1 MNEENDIDKD
11 LFYEFL
17 AESSDALLSL
27 DELFVQ
33 IEKNPDDLGVV
44 DQIFR
49 PIHSI
54 KGNSSFFGLLNVK
67 KFSHSFES
75 LLQEIRS
82 GKRKVTEEIIDV
94 FLEGGDCLRNMID
107 RATPEEDGSVLTEK
121 ESAVFAK
128 IESLINSETQ
138 DDSVKILEAKK
149 KLSAILGM
157 VEDEKLRG
165 QLQEVDILLVEVT
178 QSMGVVATA
187 VEGGVYLLGDEVITE
202 YVETIAGFIKNV
214 EENSKDVEKSAKF
227 IEAINDF
234 ENIAV
239 KVDFTTVISHLNSL
253 KSDFLTISEAG
264 IGFDDIMTSLLE
276 ERFEGAMKSVKVT
289 QAEGEAV
296 SVEEAEARAAAV
308 EKDEPQGE
316 VESTQNVGTKAEEKP
331 QETKKP
337 VVSQSVKSKESSG
350 KTIRVEEEKV
360 DNFMSFVGELIIA
373 SEVFAYLQQKLEAY
387 PNVRSISQEFK
398 NANISFNELS
408 NNLQKSL
415 MSVRRLPLKS
425 VMQRL
430 PRIVREIAG
439 DTGKKVNLEIFGE
452 DTSVDKSLIE
462 GLEDPLVHM
471 VRNSVDHGIEMPEVR
486 EAAGKDP
493 QGSVV
498 ITATS
503 TEQVFT
509 ISIQDDGA
517 GIDLE
522 AVKQKAVAKGLISD
536 ERAVGMSDGEAERLI
551 FGAGVSTAKQ
561 VTEISGRGVGMDVVR
576 TNIERLGGEILVE
589 TELGFGSKF
598 TIVMP
603 MTVTLMVVDGL
614 VAKVGEGSFIIPI
627 TDIREAV
634 RPVKGDMV
642 LVTGKGEMINVRGEL
657 YKLIRLY
664 EVLDID
670 ARFKDS
676 ESATVILVEFQD
688 EVCGIMVDDVI
699 SQQSVVL
706 KDLGKKFERLD
717 VIKGGAVMGDGSIG
731 LVLDIEGVF
740 SQSKS

>member
-49 PIHSI
+49 PVHSI
-54 KGNSSFFGLLNVK
+54 KGNSSFFGLINVK

-94 FLEGGDCLRNMID
+94 FLEGSDCLRGMID
-107 RATPEEDGSVLTEK
+107 RATPDEEGSTLTEK
-121 ESAVFAK
+121 ESVVFEK

-138 DDSVKILEAKK
+138 DDSVKIIEAKK
-149 KLSAILGM
+149 KLTAVLGM
-157 VEDEKLRG
+157 VQDESIRG
-165 QLQEVDILLVEVT
+165 LIQEVDTLLAEVT
-178 QSMGVVATA
+178 KSMGAVAA
-187 VEGGVYLLGDEVITE
+187 SMEGGVYLLGDEVVTE
-202 YVETIAGFIKNV
+202 YVEIIAGFIKNV
-214 EENSKDVEKSAKF
+214 EENSKDADKSAEF
-227 IEAINDF
+227 VDAINEF
-234 ENIAV
+234 ENIAI
-239 KVDFTTVISHLNSL
+239 KIDFTAVISNLNAL
-253 KSDFLTISEAG
+253 KSDYITISEAG

-276 ERFEGAMKSVKVT
+276 ERFEAAMKSVKVT
-289 QAEGEAV
+289 QAGGEAV
-296 SVEEAEARAAAV
+296 PAIEAKDTAAENAHPEETVRTEEAEEESKKENKPAV
-308 EKDEPQGE
+308 NPAG
-316 VESTQNVGTKAEEKP
+316 
-331 QETKKP
+331 
-337 VVSQSVKSKESSG
+337 KSKESSG

-373 SEVFAYLQQKLEAY
+373 SEVFAYLQQKLEAF
-387 PNVRSISQEFK
+387 PNVRAISQEFK

-430 PRIVREIAG
+430 PRIVREIAS

-452 DTSVDKSLIE
+452 ETSVDKSLIE

-471 VRNSVDHGIEMPEVR
+471 VRNSVDHGIEAPEVR
-486 EAAGKDP
+486 EAAGKNP
-493 QGSVV
+493 QGRVM
-498 ITATS
+498 ITAAS
-503 TEQVFT
+503 TEEVFT

-522 AVKQKAVAKGLISD
+522 SVKQKAVTKGLISE
-536 ERAVGMSDGEAERLI
+536 ERALVMSDGEAERLI

-576 TNIERLGGEILVE
+576 TNIERLGGEIIVE

-598 TIVMP
+598 TIVLP

-627 TDIREAV
+627 TDVREAV
-634 RPVKGDMV
+634 RPVKGDLV

-706 KDLGKKFERLD
+706 KDLGKKFEQLD
-717 VIKGGAVMGDGSIG
+717 VIKGGAVMGNGSIG

-740 SQSKS
+740 AQSKC

>member
-49 PIHSI
+49 PVHSI
-54 KGNSSFFGLLNVK
+54 KGNSSFFGLINVK

-94 FLEGGDCLRNMID
+94 FLEGSDCLRGMID
-107 RATPEEDGSVLTEK
+107 RATPDEEGSTLTEK
-121 ESAVFAK
+121 ESVVFEK

-138 DDSVKILEAKK
+138 DDSVKIIEAKK
-149 KLSAILGM
+149 KLTAVLGM
-157 VEDEKLRG
+157 VQDESIRG
-165 QLQEVDILLVEVT
+165 LIQEVDTLLAEVT
-178 QSMGVVATA
+178 KSMGAVAA
-187 VEGGVYLLGDEVITE
+187 SMEGGVYLLGDEVVTE
-202 YVETIAGFIKNV
+202 YVEIIAGFIKNV
-214 EENSKDVEKSAKF
+214 EENSKDADKSAEF
-227 IEAINDF
+227 VDAINEF
-234 ENIAV
+234 ENIAI
-239 KVDFTTVISHLNSL
+239 KIDFTAVISNLNAL
-253 KSDFLTISEAG
+253 KSDYITISEAG

-276 ERFEGAMKSVKVT
+276 ERFEAAMKSVKVT
-289 QAEGEAV
+289 QAGGEAV
-296 SVEEAEARAAAV
+296 PAIEAKDTAADNAHPEETVRTEEAEEESKKENKPAV
-308 EKDEPQGE
+308 NPAG
-316 VESTQNVGTKAEEKP
+316 
-331 QETKKP
+331 
-337 VVSQSVKSKESSG
+337 KSKESSG

-373 SEVFAYLQQKLEAY
+373 SEVFAYLQQKLEAF
-387 PNVRSISQEFK
+387 PNVRAISQEFK

-430 PRIVREIAG
+430 PRIVREIAS

-452 DTSVDKSLIE
+452 ETSVDKSLIE

-471 VRNSVDHGIEMPEVR
+471 VRNSVDHGIEAPEVR
-486 EAAGKDP
+486 EAAGKNP
-493 QGSVV
+493 QGSVM
-498 ITATS
+498 ITAAS
-503 TEQVFT
+503 TEEVFT

-522 AVKQKAVAKGLISD
+522 SVKQKAVTKGLISE
-536 ERAVGMSDGEAERLI
+536 ERALVMSDGEAERLI

-576 TNIERLGGEILVE
+576 TNIERLGGEIIVE

-598 TIVMP
+598 TIVLP

-627 TDIREAV
+627 TDVREAV
-634 RPVKGDMV
+634 RPVKGDLV

-706 KDLGKKFERLD
+706 KDLGKKFEQLD
-717 VIKGGAVMGDGSIG
+717 VIKGGAVMGNGSIG

-740 SQSKS
+740 AQSKC